1 MNPEKISEF
10 FNRMKTNF
18 RFRNYY
24 LSVYDALRIL
34 HKRIF
39 DEPSDV
45 AVQSEEHWSSKL
57 EIALEEERGA
67 LERCQLEIVVRQ
79 SRVSWLEQV
88 QADDLGDRYHWRQ
101 GLEALPCWKSKTA
114 RHAAKM
120 KMARSRS
127 KLGQSKPKKTKIDVL
142 PQEKAVPD
150 QRTVALVDY
159 SDNEDTYRQVVFIS
173 QSE

>member
-1 MNPEKISEF
+1 MKSCEPGEDLGILS
-10 FNRMKTNF
+10 RMKTDS

-88 QADDLGDRYHWRQ
+88 QADDLGDRYHWRK
-101 GLEALPCWKSKTA
+101 GLEAYHPGKA
-114 RHAAKM
+114 RQ
-120 KMARSRS
+120 
-127 KLGQSKPKKTKIDVL
+127 LGRLLKGRL
-142 PQEKAVPD
+142 
-150 QRTVALVDY
+150 LGL
-159 SDNEDTYRQVVFIS
+159 NW
-173 QSE
+173 